1 MLGIS
6 VGELALLAAAIAA
19 GGVVAGLLAGLFGV
33 GGGVIAVPVLYEV
46 FRILGVPDAV
56 HMQLCIGTSLAIMAP
71 TNIRSYLTHRA
82 TGAVLTDVVRQ
93 WTPAVI
99 LGIAIGSLI
108 ATVAPSPVFKI
119 AFIVIAGTIA
129 GKLLFA
135 QERWRLGD
143 DLPKHPLARLYGL
156 AVGLMASLTGVSGG
170 SLCTMVLT
178 LYGKPIH
185 QAVATSAGIV
195 VPITLAGTL
204 GYVLAGLPHQAS
216 TAAAVDR
223 LRVADRL
230 CADGAG
236 VEPRRAVR
244 RKARPCDVEACA
256 RNRLRAVPAGR
267 VAPVSRQ
274 PGVVMQ
280 GYARMHQPVAADLP
294 ALETIEEAHPEQAL
308 AQLAR
313 LRDQRRHVALH
324 DAADADGLQR
334 HRRGAGAPVGGL
346 DGHRIGQH
354 FERQSRRLGRLVG
367 QHHRACAGV
376 EDHRR
381 CARR

>member
-82 TGAVLTDVVRQ
+82 TGAVLTDVVWQ

-119 AFIVIAGTIA
+119 AFIVIAGIIA

-204 GYVLAGLPHQAS
+204 GYVLAGLPHQALLPPLS
-216 TAAAVDR
+216 IGFVSLIGFA
-223 LRVADRL
+223 LM
-230 CADGAG
+230 
-236 VEPRRAVR
+236 
-244 RKARPCDVEACA
+244 
-256 RNRLRAVPAGR
+256 
-267 VAPVSRQ
+267 APVSSL
-274 PGVVMQ
+274 
-280 GYARMHQPVAADLP
+280 AAP
-294 ALETIEEAHPEQAL
+294 YG
-308 AQLAR
+308 AR
-313 LRDQRRHVALH
+313 LAHAM
-324 DAADADGLQR
+324 
-334 HRRGAGAPVGGL
+334 
-346 DGHRIGQH
+346 
-354 FERQSRRLGRLVG
+354 SRRTLEIAFGLFLLAASLRFLASLVW
-367 QHHRACAGV
+367 
-376 EDHRR
+376 
-381 CARR
+381 